1 MHEAAGSS
9 FCFLRKNCIWQPVV
23 PTAFVS
29 TPSTQKHGCD
39 VCRKL
44 QKVKKATSLIHS
56 FRSITERLHT
66 AVAARHS
73 TACTVF
79 RTLSLLIGGWGDLPQ
94 EVWCSQTESLHIPGG
109 LLCAHSLQ
117 FFANFCYWKLGVW
130 NWSVLI
136 EAGDIRIG
144 LQEPVMIGVEDVGN
158 VQHFRIPR

>member
-1 MHEAAGSS
+1 MKLLGA
-9 FCFLRKNCIWQPVV
+9 
-23 PTAFVS
+23 AFVS
-29 TPSTQKHGCD
+29 CARIVFGSQLFQLPSCQPLRHRSMD
-39 VCRKL
+39 VMFVANTYSR
-44 QKVKKATSLIHS
+44 QA
-56 FRSITERLHT
+56 RLHT

-144 LQEPVMIGVEDVGN
+144 LQEPVMIGVEDVGK
-158 VQHFRIPR
+158 VPHFRIPR